1 MKSTV
6 MEDIVHTDIE
16 MCFVDMNGVFKM
28 LETKFSKMQT
38 FKISVVL
45 IKLSEVR
52 NHNTLLIL

>member
-1 MKSTV
+1 
-6 MEDIVHTDIE
+6 MEDIVHTAIE